1 LLPGDVDRD
10 SLAESCENVWA
21 RRSGGEP
28 WQYDIILMDI
38 TDDTW
43 MFKRDHRITL
53 PVERLVWS
61 VDGVPYLRPE
71 VQLLHKA
78 ARPRSKDE
86 ADFAATWPL
95 LEPADRRWL
104 REAID
109 LTHPAHPWLD
119 VL

>member
-1 LLPGDVDRD
+1 
-10 SLAESCENVWA
+10 
-21 RRSGGEP
+21 
-28 WQYDIILMDI
+28 
-38 TDDTW
+38 
-43 MFKRDHRITL
+43 
-53 PVERLVWS
+53 
-61 VDGVPYLRPE
+61 

-78 ARPRSKDE
+78 GRPRSKDE